1 MEHPEKGTLFIVSTP
16 IGNLGDF
23 TYRSVAT
30 LEKVDGIAAEDTR
43 RTRILLNHYKIATP
57 LASFNSHNQTRKGP
71 EFIKR
76 LNRGEHLALV
86 SDAGTPGISD
96 PLFHLVQLAIANEI
110 RVESLPG
117 PSALLAALTVS
128 GLPMD
133 RFLFE
138 GFLPRKKRRKQTLAT
153 LASQPTTVVLFESP
167 HRIDKTLRDLREAF
181 GNRRVALARELTKL
195 HEEVLRGTLDD
206 LVAAS
211 QDRQWRGEI
220 TVVIAGESQRKD
232 RTSS

>member
-1 MEHPEKGTLFIVSTP
+1 LYIVSTP

-23 TYRSVAT
+23 TYRSVET

-43 RTRILLNHYKIATP
+43 RTRILLNHYGISTP
-57 LASFNSHNQTRKGP
+57 LSSFNSHNQTRKGP
-71 EFIKR
+71 EFIKK
-76 LNRGEHLALV
+76 LNRGDDLALV
-86 SDAGTPGISD
+86 SDAGTPGVSD
-96 PLFHLVQLAIANEI
+96 PLFHLVQLAIENEI

-138 GFLPRKKRRKQTLAT
+138 GFLPRKKRRKQTLET
-153 LASQPTTVVLFESP
+153 LAGQPTSVVLFESP
-167 HRIDKTLRDLREAF
+167 HRIDKTLRDLREVF
-181 GNRRVALARELTKL
+181 GNRRAALTRELTKL

-206 LVAAS
+206 LVEIS
-211 QDRQWRGEI
+211 RNRKWRGEI
-220 TVVIAGESQRKD
+220 TVVISGDIKKKD